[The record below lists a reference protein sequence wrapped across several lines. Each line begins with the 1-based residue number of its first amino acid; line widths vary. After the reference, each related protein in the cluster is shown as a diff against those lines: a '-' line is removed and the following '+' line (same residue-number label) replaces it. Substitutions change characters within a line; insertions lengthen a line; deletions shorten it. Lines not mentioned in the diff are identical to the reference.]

1 MNKKVIEI
9 VRKYVEEHLDKSDPK
24 QEFEVFVVQQCYN
37 YKPKRQ
43 LMATD
48 VIREL
53 KKLIEEN
60 GDKPVFVSTGF
71 ECADACSVSTYDN
84 GDIYIG
90 Q

>member
-1 MNKKVIEI
+1 MATEYKIGLDQEI
-9 VRKYVEEHLDKSDPK
+9 RKFMEERGLTFD
-24 QEFEVFVVQQCYN
+24 N
-37 YKPKRQ
+37 NNTYKPKCQ

-71 ECADACSVSTYDN
+71 EYAGASKVSTYDN

-90 Q
+90 W

>member
-1 MNKKVIEI
+1 MIEHEFCLDPNLKKLM
-9 VRKYVEEHLDKSDPK
+9 EERRFTFD
-24 QEFEVFVVQQCYN
+24 N
-37 YKPKRQ
+37 NNTYKPKHQ

-71 ECADACSVSTYDN
+71 EYCDACSVSTYDN
-84 GDIYIG
+84 GDICIG
-90 Q
+90 P

>member
-1 MNKKVIEI
+1 MAENKFFLDESVK
-9 VRKYVEEHLDKSDPK
+9 KLMEER
-24 QEFEVFVVQQCYN
+24 VFTFDN
-37 YKPKRQ
+37 KNIYKPERQ

-71 ECADACSVSTYDN
+71 EYCDACSVSTYDN
-84 GDIYIG
+84 GDIRIVP
-90 Q
+90 

>member
-1 MNKKVIEI
+1 MVKEYKLYLDPNVKKKMIE
-9 VRKYVEEHLDKSDPK
+9 HGGTFGNNNS
-24 QEFEVFVVQQCYN
+24 

-71 ECADACSVSTYDN
+71 EYCDAHEVSTYEN
-84 GDIYIG
+84 GDICIG
-90 Q
+90 W

>member
-1 MNKKVIEI
+1 
-9 VRKYVEEHLDKSDPK
+9 
-24 QEFEVFVVQQCYN
+24 
-37 YKPKRQ
+37 
-43 LMATD
+43 MATD

>member
-1 MNKKVIEI
+1 MATEYKLGLDPEL
-9 VRKYVEEHLDKSDPK
+9 RKMMVERGFTFDNNS
-24 QEFEVFVVQQCYN
+24 

-53 KKLIEEN
+53 KKLVEEN

-71 ECADACSVSTYDN
+71 NILTLAKFQPTPMGVFA
-84 GDIYIG
+84 
-90 Q
+90 

>member
-1 MNKKVIEI
+1 MAEEYKIGLNPEI
-9 VRKYVEEHLDKSDPK
+9 RKLMEEHGFTCDNNNS
-24 QEFEVFVVQQCYN
+24 

-71 ECADACSVSTYDN
+71 EYCDACSVSTYDN
-84 GDIYIG
+84 GDIRIG
-90 Q
+90 P

>member
-1 MNKKVIEI
+1 MATEYKIGLDPELRKKM
-9 VRKYVEEHLDKSDPK
+9 VERGFIFDNNS
-24 QEFEVFVVQQCYN
+24 

-48 VIREL
+48 IIREL

-60 GDKPVFVSTGF
+60 GDKPIFVSTGF
-71 ECADACSVSTYDN
+71 EYSDACSVSTYDN
-84 GDIYIG
+84 GDICIG

>member
-1 MNKKVIEI
+1 MVTKFKIELDPD
-9 VRKYVEEHLDKSDPK
+9 VRKLMEEFPIIFNGGKSS
-24 QEFEVFVVQQCYN
+24 

-53 KKLIEEN
+53 KKLIEAN

-71 ECADACSVSTYDN
+71 EYADARKISTYDN

-90 Q
+90 W

>member
-1 MNKKVIEI
+1 MATEYKIILDPDVKKII
-9 VRKYVEEHLDKSDPK
+9 KDYGFTFSNNDI
-24 QEFEVFVVQQCYN
+24 F
-37 YKPKRQ
+37 KPKRQ

-53 KKLIEEN
+53 KKLVEEN

-71 ECADACSVSTYDN
+71 EYTDACEVS
-84 GDIYIG
+84 IYADGSIRIG

>member
-1 MNKKVIEI
+1 MAAEYKICLDPEI
-9 VRKYVEEHLDKSDPK
+9 RKLMEEHGITCDNNNS
-24 QEFEVFVVQQCYN
+24 

-60 GDKPVFVSTGF
+60 GDKPVFVSTGY
-71 ECADACSVSTYDN
+71 EYCDAYKVSTYSD
-84 GDIYIG
+84 GSIRIG
-90 Q
+90 T

>member
-1 MNKKVIEI
+1 MSKKIMKDYGFTFSNNDI
-9 VRKYVEEHLDKSDPK
+9 
-24 QEFEVFVVQQCYN
+24 F
-37 YKPKRQ
+37 KPKCQ

-71 ECADACSVSTYDN
+71 EYADARKVSTYDN

-90 Q
+90 W

>member
-1 MNKKVIEI
+1 MVKYKLCLDPNIKKLM
-9 VRKYVEEHLDKSDPK
+9 EERGFTFD
-24 QEFEVFVVQQCYN
+24 N
-37 YKPKRQ
+37 NNIYKPKHQ

-53 KKLIEEN
+53 KKLVEEN

-71 ECADACSVSTYDN
+71 EYTDAREVSTYDD

-90 Q
+90 W

>member
-1 MNKKVIEI
+1 MATEYKIGLDPE
-9 VRKYVEEHLDKSDPK
+9 VRKLMEEHGIACDNNNS
-24 QEFEVFVVQQCYN
+24 

-43 LMATD
+43 LMASD

-71 ECADACSVSTYDN
+71 ECADAREVSTYVN
-84 GDIYIG
+84 GDIRISW
-90 Q
+90 

>member
-1 MNKKVIEI
+1 MAAEYKISLDPEF
-9 VRKYVEEHLDKSDPK
+9 RKLMEEHGFAFDNNNS
-24 QEFEVFVVQQCYN
+24 

-71 ECADACSVSTYDN
+71 EYCDAYKVSTYSD
-84 GDIYIG
+84 GSIRIG
-90 Q
+90 T

>member
-1 MNKKVIEI
+1 MVEHKFCLDPNLKKLM
-9 VRKYVEEHLDKSDPK
+9 EERGFTFD
-24 QEFEVFVVQQCYN
+24 N
-37 YKPKRQ
+37 NNTYKPEHQ

-71 ECADACSVSTYDN
+71 EYCDACSVSTYDN
-84 GDIYIG
+84 GDICIG

>member
-1 MNKKVIEI
+1 MATKFKIELDPD
-9 VRKYVEEHLDKSDPK
+9 VRKLMAEFPIIFNGDKSS
-24 QEFEVFVVQQCYN
+24 
-37 YKPKRQ
+37 YKLKRQ

-71 ECADACSVSTYDN
+71 EYCDAREVSTYDN
-84 GDIYIG
+84 GDIRIG
-90 Q
+90 W

>member
-1 MNKKVIEI
+1 MATEYKICLEPEI
-9 VRKYVEEHLDKSDPK
+9 RKLMEEHGITCDNNNS
-24 QEFEVFVVQQCYN
+24 

-60 GDKPVFVSTGF
+60 GDKPVFVSTGY
-71 ECADACSVSTYDN
+71 EYCDAYKVSTYSD
-84 GDIYIG
+84 GSIRIG
-90 Q
+90 T

>member
-1 MNKKVIEI
+1 MVKEYKLCLDSNVKK
-9 VRKYVEEHLDKSDPK
+9 KMEERGFTFDDNNS
-24 QEFEVFVVQQCYN
+24 

-71 ECADACSVSTYDN
+71 EYSDAHEVATYEN

-90 Q
+90 

>member
-1 MNKKVIEI
+1 MAEYKICLGSSVKKLMEERGFTFDNKNI
-9 VRKYVEEHLDKSDPK
+9 
-24 QEFEVFVVQQCYN
+24 
-37 YKPKRQ
+37 YKPERQ

-71 ECADACSVSTYDN
+71 EYCDACSVSTYDN
-84 GDIYIG
+84 GDIRIG
-90 Q
+90 P

>member
-1 MNKKVIEI
+1 MDTEYKIG
-9 VRKYVEEHLDKSDPK
+9 LDPK
-24 QEFEVFVVQQCYN
+24 LRKMMVERGFTFDN
-37 YKPKRQ
+37 NSYKPKRQ

-71 ECADACSVSTYDN
+71 EYSDACSVSTYDN
-84 GDIYIG
+84 GDICIG

>member
-1 MNKKVIEI
+1 M
-9 VRKYVEEHLDKSDPK
+9 EERGFTFD
-24 QEFEVFVVQQCYN
+24 N
-37 YKPKRQ
+37 NNTYKPKHQ

-71 ECADACSVSTYDN
+71 EYCDACSVSTYDN
-84 GDIYIG
+84 GDICIG
-90 Q
+90 P

>member
-1 MNKKVIEI
+1 MAAEYKISLDPEF
-9 VRKYVEEHLDKSDPK
+9 RKLMEEH
-24 QEFEVFVVQQCYN
+24 VFAFDN
-37 YKPKRQ
+37 NNSYKPKRQ

-71 ECADACSVSTYDN
+71 ECCDACKVSTYSD
-84 GDIYIG
+84 GSIRIG
-90 Q
+90 T